1 MFFDE
6 KGDKMA
12 HKEFIRLIEDNMR
25 IMDRLMDHTKSKMI
39 RNVSYTR
46 SQISVLVRLYLG
58 GRALLKDIAYREFTT
73 TPNLCATFKVLES
86 QGLVLREVDAHDRRN
101 TWYSVTK
108 KGADVA
114 RAMITEFENIIG
126 SVFAKLSHEDEEK
139 LTSAMS
145 TINKILENMEVA

>member
-1 MFFDE
+1 
-6 KGDKMA
+6 MA

-39 RNVSYTR
+39 RNVAYTR

-139 LTSAMS
+139 LTGAMS